1 MKKGKKAAPNSSSGI
16 LLLIAALLALT
27 ALRIAVA
34 TTGSLTEGESFLL
47 VCSSRPAGGYV
58 EGPGGL
64 PLLLA
69 LLHPLG
75 LAGFPALRWISPICL
90 LPLSWCVWWI
100 ARRLD
105 PHRPV
110 VALWAALAFNLLPPV
125 NSASLVLNG
134 AVLSATALLLALVA
148 GWRAVIAHSGRL
160 SAWGLFGAALVIST
174 QFRQESGLLL
184 PAALLFC
191 FVRGGFGSIPWKG
204 VSAATAL
211 LALGWVPAISWN
223 ARHDWIQWAGIATPF
238 DSVSVFGNSFS
249 LGLLLILCAVFT
261 PVLVRSAFLTRAL
274 RILVLLL
281 ALVSLCASAVIFT
294 APSFLPPGLPDPVG
308 MSGIDTL
315 TTEALTLRTQR
326 PDAKGRQSFL
336 IAQTPG
342 LAAATGSRIRI
353 DYPERPGAPSVFVL
367 ESPSMAS
374 SYALWPSYAEAVAAA
389 QTDQL
394 YTQEKSASPF
404 LGRNALYLTTES
416 REALPQTITGSF
428 DAIALLKEVPIQRGR
443 KTETVRIYQCESYH
457 PLAL

>member
-1 MKKGKKAAPNSSSGI
+1 MKKGKKASSNSFSGI
-16 LLLIAALLALT
+16 LLLAASLLALT

-34 TTGSLTEGESFLL
+34 TSGSLTEGESFLL

-58 EGPGGL
+58 EGPAGL

-90 LPLSWCVWWI
+90 LPLSWCVWWV
-100 ARRLD
+100 ARRLE

-134 AVLSATALLLALVA
+134 AVLSATAFLLALVA
-148 GWRAVIAHSGRL
+148 GWRAVIAHSARL
-160 SAWGLFGAALVIST
+160 SAWGLFGVTLAIST

-204 VSAATAL
+204 ISAAAAL

-223 ARHDWIQWAGIATPF
+223 ARHDWIQWAGIAAPF
-238 DSVSVFGNSFS
+238 DAVSLSGHAVS
-249 LGLLLILCAVFT
+249 LGLTLILCALIL
-261 PVLVRSAFLTRAL
+261 PVLVRGAFLSRAF
-274 RILVLLL
+274 RIVVLLLVLL
-281 ALVSLCASAVIFT
+281 SLCVSAFILT
-294 APSFLPPGLPDPVG
+294 APSYLPPGLPDPSG

-315 TTEALTLRTQR
+315 SSDVMTLRKQR
-326 PDAKGRQSFL
+326 PDAKERPSFV

-342 LAAATGSRIRI
+342 LAAAAGSRIKI
-353 DYPERPGAPSVFVL
+353 DYPERPGSPSVFVL
-367 ESPSMAS
+367 ESPSMGS
-374 SYALWPSYAEAVAAA
+374 SYALWPSYADAVAAA

-394 YTQEKSASPF
+394 YTQEKSTSPF

-416 REALPQTITGSF
+416 REDLPQTVTGSF
-428 DAIALLKEVPIQRGR
+428 DAIALLKEVPIQRGG